1 MAATSLQKQKF
12 VTGFRALAEQVART
26 MAQAATYKDMYT
38 DLGLSSGITDADL
51 VDDNAGLSAADVTA
65 ALGTVN
71 SMLTE
76 YTAARRASLN
86 KISHGAP

>member
-1 MAATSLQKQKF
+1 VAASSQQKQNF
-12 VTGFRALAEQVART
+12 VTSFRAFSEQLART
-26 MAQAATYKDMYT
+26 LAQGQNLKDLYT
-38 DLGLSSGITDADL
+38 DLGLSGIVDADL
-51 VDDNAGLSAADVTA
+51 VGDNAGLSAADVTA

-76 YTAARRASLN
+76 YTAARRSTLN